1 MEDKNL
7 TCEECSQDFVFSG
20 DEQDF
25 YASRGFQEPKRCKTC
40 RDRRKEQFGSRGF
53 GQRQMHPA
61 TCAECGIE
69 TTVPFKPRED
79 RPVYCRDCYTKR
91 R

>member
-1 MEDKNL
+1 MEDKTL
-7 TCEECSQDFVFSG
+7 VCGDCGQEHVFSAE
-20 DEQDF
+20 EQDF
-25 YASRGFQEPKRCKTC
+25 YASRGFQEPKRCKPC
-40 RDRRKEQFGSRGF
+40 RDRRKEQRGGMGV

-61 TCAECGIE
+61 TCADCGIE
-69 TTVPFKPRED
+69 TEVPFKPRED